1 MNSLRDLIHKYGS
14 DKNDNQYT
22 PIYHTIFNPIK
33 NKNINILEIG
43 IGTMIPNAP
52 SSMLGYGSQSYKPG
66 ASLRAFRDFFP
77 NANVYGGDIQM
88 DCMFNE
94 DRIKTFLFDST
105 NLDECNDA
113 LGDLK
118 FDIIIDDGLHL
129 ADAQMTTFKN
139 LWNRLNDGG
148 YYFIEDVAQHNPL
161 HSQWKFVF
169 SEIECEKWTNEY
181 GNIIVFSKY

>member
-52 SSMLGYGSQSYKPG
+52 SSMLGYGSQWYKPG

-77 NANVYGGDIQM
+77 NAIKQIPHQLDNYGI
-88 DCMFNE
+88 
-94 DRIKTFLFDST
+94 ILIL
-105 NLDECNDA
+105 NL
-113 LGDLK
+113 
-118 FDIIIDDGLHL
+118 I
-129 ADAQMTTFKN
+129 
-139 LWNRLNDGG
+139 
-148 YYFIEDVAQHNPL
+148 
-161 HSQWKFVF
+161 S
-169 SEIECEKWTNEY
+169 
-181 GNIIVFSKY
+181 